1 MNKCYQVVWNE
12 SRQTWQVVS
21 ETARHRG
28 SNPAKSILAA
38 AALNLGSLL
47 GAASFA
53 ADLPAGG
60 KITFGSGSIQQ
71 TPSQLTIHQSSPQM
85 ALDWKSFNIGADK
98 SVQFVQPSANAAAI
112 NRVTGIDASVIAG
125 RLHANGTVVL
135 INPDGVLFTPTAEV
149 NVGSLVASTLKTI
162 TNLSLIHI

>member
-1 MNKCYQVVWNE
+1 MNKCYRVVWSE

-21 ETARHRG
+21 ETARYRG
-28 SNPAKSILAA
+28 SSPAKSMLAA

-71 TPSQLTIHQSSPQM
+71 TP
-85 ALDWKSFNIGADK
+85 
-98 SVQFVQPSANAAAI
+98 
-112 NRVTGIDASVIAG
+112 
-125 RLHANGTVVL
+125 
-135 INPDGVLFTPTAEV
+135 
-149 NVGSLVASTLKTI
+149 
-162 TNLSLIHI
+162 